1 MDKDAFKKIM
11 KLSAKTLFTYYT
23 NLLPNV
29 FTDFFFAGGV
39 RAQFVELRE
48 SRESKFTDIP
58 FRYVFRLKAE
68 PVCGPIVFTYVLIVP
83 SCCQVAYI
91 HVSKTRTSAFLKF

>member
-29 FTDFFFAGGV
+29 FTDFFLQGVLEHNLLNYGKVGRVNLLIFLLDMYFVWKQSPFAV
-39 RAQFVELRE
+39 QL
-48 SRESKFTDIP
+48 
-58 FRYVFRLKAE
+58 
-68 PVCGPIVFTYVLIVP
+68 
-83 SCCQVAYI
+83 
-91 HVSKTRTSAFLKF
+91 FLLMF